1 MRITKTNVFFWGSIF
16 SQWSL
21 ETDNGDYQFK
31 QNDIKFSSAEQYMMY
46 NKAILFE
53 DVEIAK
59 KILSIRDVKK
69 IKELGRKVKNFDS
82 YIWDKYKYSIVVE
95 ATRLKFSQNKSLLK
109 ELMKHQD
116 KIFVEASPKDKI
128 WGIGLHWN
136 DDRVLDKKNWQGEN
150 LLGKAITEVI
160 QLLKD

>member
-1 MRITKTNVFFWGSIF
+1 MRITKTHVFFWGSIF

-21 ETDNGDYQFK
+21 DTDNGNYQFK

-46 NKAILFE
+46 HKAILFD
-53 DVEIAK
+53 DVNIAK
-59 KILSIRDVKK
+59 QILSTRDVRK
-69 IKELGRKVKNFDS
+69 IKELGRKVKNFDNK
-82 YIWDKYKYSIVVE
+82 IWDQYKYNIVLE
-95 ATRLKFSQNKSLLK
+95 GTRLKFSQNKNLLK

-116 KIFVEASPKDKI
+116 KIFVEASPHDKI

-136 DDRVLDKKNWQGEN
+136 DDKVLNTKNWQGEN